1 MLRFYGGLVQSIR
14 EGHNIVT
21 YEEALLQIVIKIY
34 VTKRG
39 ELIPKQRQYTLM
51 HSIDMYVP

>member
-1 MLRFYGGLVQSIR
+1 MVDSFSQL
-14 EGHNIVT
+14 EDGHNIVT

-39 ELIPKQRQYTLM
+39 ELILKQRLV
-51 HSIDMYVP
+51 HSYAQH